1 MGVHRFMYNGGPYL
15 YLTADCPGYI
25 AEILRILDI
34 SDPKEPR
41 EIGRWWKPEQFADGQ
56 IDGTYPV
63 GHMDEKDWP
72 HLHGP
77 AYVQDGKAYCG

>member
-1 MGVHRFMYNGGPYL
+1 MYNGGPYL

-34 SDPKEPR
+34 SDPKEPK

-63 GHMDEKDWP
+63 GHMDEKISLIFMAGLYSRW
-72 HLHGP
+72 
-77 AYVQDGKAYCG
+77 